1 MYRRTGFKC
10 VVKCLRLRENK
21 LIAFPIIAI
30 AAHPVHVVPGSNNF
44 LRSNNCESWK
54 NSQFAIISRSQTFPI
69 LRYNIESTDS
79 MIGKLLDLCT
89 YVNKEGNTTN
99 LNNLSHRK

>member
-1 MYRRTGFKC
+1 MIYRRTGFKC

-44 LRSNNCESWK
+44 LRSNDCESGK
-54 NSQFAIISRSQTFPI
+54 NSQFAIISRSQTFPV
-69 LRYNIESTDS
+69 LRYPTYQKSLTCNGNAIIVTD
-79 MIGKLLDLCT
+79 
-89 YVNKEGNTTN
+89 N
-99 LNNLSHRK
+99 H